1 MDNRRCWLCGRNGA
15 TDPLERHHV
24 FGGANRRKS
33 EKYGLVVWLCG
44 NECHRLGPESA
55 HRNKTTMQI
64 LHRYG
69 QKKAMREQGW
79 TKEDF
84 VRVFGKNYVEE

>member
-1 MDNRRCWLCGRNGA
+1 MDEKKCWLCGRNGA
-15 TDPLERHHV
+15 ADPLERHHI
-24 FGGANRRKS
+24 FGASNRRKS

-44 NECHRLGPESA
+44 NDCHRLGPESA
-55 HRNKTTMQI
+55 HRNKQTMQM

-79 TKEDF
+79 SVEEF
-84 VRVFGKNYVEE
+84 RQVFGKSYL